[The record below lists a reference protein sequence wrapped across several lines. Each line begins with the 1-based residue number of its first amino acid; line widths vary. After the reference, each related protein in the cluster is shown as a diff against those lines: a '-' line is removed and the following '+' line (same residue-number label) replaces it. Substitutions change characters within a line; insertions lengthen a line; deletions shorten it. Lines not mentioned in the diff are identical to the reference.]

1 VKDSYHAFISYGF
14 DTDAVLA
21 EALHNGLQR
30 LAKPWHRAVALD
42 VFRDATGMSANPDL
56 LGELKKA
63 LARSRF
69 LVLLASPDSAQSP
82 WVNNEIRDFLAKD
95 ADAWKRLLVVVTDGV
110 WQWAGNGTYTADSTA
125 VPEAL
130 VGVFKAEIL
139 FVDLRWARGMTD
151 LTLAVP
157 RFKAAVVDIA
167 APIHGKSEDDLIGE
181 DVRQFRLAK
190 RLRWSAVA
198 GLSVLLVASLIASA
212 VAVGKG
218 REAVRQRN
226 AARAQT
232 EIAVAAE
239 ATAKTERDRAEA
251 ATAEALESAAIA
263 RSGELA
269 SSALAV
275 NDDPEV
281 AALLAVESLYPNGET
296 EPRRS
301 PQADNAVGIT
311 SRALLSRVFVPG
323 DALPGMTS
331 AITIA
336 TVGRFIAT
344 ISPPTAFAVCPYA
357 DGIGGSGDTGVTSPI
372 TWWDRDR
379 GEPLVGVPPGVE
391 LPVSFMNVGSIVVRI
406 DDERAITPIAGRV
419 LVVSGDRAD
428 SDGLLPTPGTCSGRG
443 SPATYHAATDTLV
456 AFDEAA
462 GSFVATNAT
471 SGLEI
476 GRMSSPGVTDWR
488 DVAVADRRVF
498 AAEPDGKVSVWPL
511 DGGGTVGA
519 AAPFSSS
526 WLGSD
531 GGWVAG
537 SSSAARL
544 EFSTGGGT
552 TVVTVE
558 GGMSSVTDV
567 TFSSDQRFLAET
579 DGTDV
584 EIWQLTG
591 ASAVSVASLPS
602 SSVRSLFWSGHELA
616 VASARGTEFYAFREQ
631 QLIADIAS
639 VALSADGSVL
649 AGKGEDSPTVEVF
662 DAHAPFAG
670 PSGKVVVDDSYTEV
684 TGLSPDGSLL
694 VTSGNDLVVHD
705 VASGV
710 SLFSQPS
717 ATATFDPSGRW
728 LAVQSFSFG
737 PGTPDALRIIDTV
750 DWTVLASFPYAE
762 AALLNV
768 VWVGDDRLLLVESD
782 GRVRSVE
789 LTEGV
794 WKAGDVELP
803 SAAGGLWAAPGLGFV
818 ALADLAGR
826 LDFWTLPD
834 DASQLPELIGRKVI
848 ATTWISFIAFSADP
862 DHLQMITVAGR
873 EMVLWDMADPRNP
886 RRVEPLDR
894 LPTFAAAGRWG
905 LWRGAP
911 VAFAADGRSIFVN
924 TGGAMAVLPA
934 FDLQATCAEVDQD
947 AIRRAEAIIG
957 DKSACT
963 RIAELRA
970 AG

>member
-1 VKDSYHAFISYGF
+1 MKENYHAFISYGF

-30 LAKPWHRAVALD
+30 LAKPWHKATALD

-63 LARSRF
+63 LGRSRF

-95 ADAWKRLLVVVTDGV
+95 ADALQRVLVVVTDGV
-110 WQWAGNGTYTADSTA
+110 WQWAGDGTYTVDSTA
-125 VPEAL
+125 VPAAL

-139 FVDLRWARGMTD
+139 FVDLRWARDISD

-190 RLRWSAVA
+190 RLRWSAAA

-218 REAVRQRN
+218 REAVRQKN
-226 AARAQT
+226 AAQEQT
-232 EIAVAAE
+232 ELARAAE

-301 PQADNAVGIT
+301 PEADSAVGIT
-311 SRALLSRVFVPG
+311 SRALLSRVFVPS
-323 DALPGMTS
+323 DALPDMTS
-331 AITIA
+331 AIPIA
-336 TVGRFIAT
+336 TAGRFIAT
-344 ISPPTAFAVCPYA
+344 ISPPTVFAVCPYA
-357 DGIGGSGDTGVTSPI
+357 DGVGGNGDIGMTSPI
-372 TWWDRDR
+372 TWWDRDS

-391 LPVSFMNVGSIVVRI
+391 LPVSFVNVGSIVVRI
-406 DDERAITPIAGRV
+406 DDARAITPIAGQV
-419 LVVSGDRAD
+419 LVLSGDRAS
-428 SDGLLPTPGTCSGRG
+428 SDGLLPTATCSGRG
-443 SPATYHAATDTLV
+443 SPATYHAATDTVV
-456 AFDEAA
+456 AFDAA
-462 GSFVATNAT
+462 LGSFVATNAT

-476 GRMSSPGVTDWR
+476 ARMSSPGVTDWR
-488 DVAVADRRVF
+488 DVAVADRLVF
-498 AAEPDGKVSVWPL
+498 AAEPDGKVWLWPL

-519 AAPFSSS
+519 AAPFSST
-526 WLGSD
+526 WLESD
-531 GGWVAG
+531 GEWIAG

-558 GGMSSVTDV
+558 GGLSSATDV
-567 TFSSDQRFLAET
+567 AFSSDQRFLAET
-579 DGTDV
+579 DGTAV

-591 ASAVSVASLPS
+591 ASALPVASLAS
-602 SSVRSLFWSGHELA
+602 SSVRSLFWSGNELA
-616 VASARGTEFYAFREQ
+616 VVSARGTEFYAFREQ

-639 VALSADGSVL
+639 MALSADGSVL
-649 AGKGEDSPTVEVF
+649 AGKGEDSSTVEVF
-662 DAHAPFAG
+662 DAQAPFGG
-670 PSGKVVVDDSYTEV
+670 PSGKVVVEDSYAEV
-684 TGLSPDGSLL
+684 TELSPDGSLL
-694 VTSGNDLVVHD
+694 VTSDIDLVVHD

-710 SLFSQPS
+710 ALFRQPS
-717 ATATFDPSGRW
+717 ATATFDPSGRR
-728 LAVQSFSFG
+728 LAVRSYSSG
-737 PGTPDALRIIDTV
+737 PGTPDALRIIDTG
-750 DWTVLASFPYAE
+750 DWTVLASVPYAE

-768 VWVGDDRLLLVESD
+768 VWVGDDRLLLVEPD

-789 LTEGV
+789 LTDGV
-794 WKAGDVELP
+794 WKARDVELP
-803 SAAGGLWAAPGLGFV
+803 NASGGLWAAPGLGFV
-818 ALADLAGR
+818 AIADLAGR
-826 LDFWTLPD
+826 LDFWTMPD
-834 DASQLPELIGRKVI
+834 DASQPPVLIGRKVI
-848 ATTWISFIAFSADP
+848 ATTWISYVAFSADA

-886 RRVEPLDR
+886 RRVESLDR
-894 LPTFAAAGRWG
+894 LPTLAAAGRWW
-905 LWRGAP
+905 LWRGSPA
-911 VAFAADGRSIFVN
+911 AFAADGRSIFVN
-924 TGGAMAVLPA
+924 SGGAVAVLPA

-947 AIRRAEAIIG
+947 AMRRAEAIIG
-957 DKSACT
+957 NETACT
-963 RIAELRA
+963 RIPALRA